1 MFFVSSVNFSYT
13 SDLIQIMS
21 LKDSCWL
28 SKGNNMADADSLIFE
43 NTGTTV
49 INDMYKDIKTD
60 DVDPRH
66 GCFKVSMLSRYYAT
80 RRPSM

>member
-1 MFFVSSVNFSYT
+1 
-13 SDLIQIMS
+13 
-21 LKDSCWL
+21 
-28 SKGNNMADADSLIFE
+28 MADADSLIFE

>member
-1 MFFVSSVNFSYT
+1 MLFDSSVNFSYT

-43 NTGTTV
+43 NMGTIV
-49 INDMYKDIKTD
+49 INDM
-60 DVDPRH
+60 
-66 GCFKVSMLSRYYAT
+66 
-80 RRPSM
+80 